1 MKNYYQTLGVN
12 KDATQDEI
20 KRAYRKLAS
29 LYHPDKEG
37 GSKARF
43 QEVEEA
49 YRTLGD
55 TQKRAEYDHPG
66 MHSFAGG
73 IHGGAFDFNTIFD
86 IFGTRFQQPHM
97 QRRSQARMTMWITL
111 ADAVRGGNRAVTIG
125 TPQGTQAIDIE
136 IPQGIDD
143 GDTVQYPSLAP
154 GNTDLII
161 TYRLHPDP
169 KFTRQGNNLIMDH
182 SISVWECIV
191 GSETTLRD
199 LLGNQLSLSVPPR
212 TQPGTIFRLKN
223 KGITTRQAQ
232 TGDLLVRVQA
242 TIPAEIDPALLD
254 LIQQTAKK

>member
-1 MKNYYQTLGVN
+1 MKNPYEVLGVGQ
-12 KDATQDEI
+12 DATADDI

-37 GSKARF
+37 GSKVKF
-43 QEVEEA
+43 QELQAA
-49 YRTLGD
+49 YDTLTD
-55 TQKRAEYDHPG
+55 PQKRAQFENPFNGHPG
-66 MHSFAGG
+66 FAG
-73 IHGGAFDFNTIFD
+73 GGAFDFNTIFD

-97 QRRSQARMTMWITL
+97 QRKSQARMTMWITL
-111 ADAVRGGNRAVTIG
+111 ADAVRGGHRAVTIG
-125 TPQGTQAIDIE
+125 TAQGTQAIDIE

-169 KFTRQGNNLIMDH
+169 KFSRQGNNLIMDH
-182 SISVWECIV
+182 TISIWQCIV
-191 GSETTLRD
+191 GTETTLRD
-199 LLGNQLSLSVPPR
+199 LLGNQLSLTIPAR

-242 TIPAEIDPALLD
+242 TIPEQIDPGLLD
-254 LIQQTAKK
+254 LIEQTAKK